1 MIPILYEGNETEF
14 LTNGIGRLSDAI
26 SCTVEENLNGLYELE
41 MQYPIT
47 GIHYGDIETDRLILA
62 TPFDGGDPQPFR
74 IYQIS
79 RALNGIV
86 TINAE
91 HISYLL
97 NRVVVMPFQ
106 AASLATALEGLKN
119 NAANN
124 CPFTFSTTKSGS
136 NTFTV
141 SEPQPLRGL
150 LGGQSGSILDVYGK
164 GEYEFDRWTVKLST
178 SRGSDQGVTL
188 RYGKNITELVRD
200 SNISNAYTGIVP
212 FWADADGDLVVL
224 PEKIIWSTHRDAFA
238 HEIIKAVDFSS
249 EWQDIPTIAQL
260 RARATAYVTANE
272 GWKLNDN
279 IKVSFVALWQ
289 TEEYKN
295 IAVLERVHMGD
306 TVTVI
311 YEALGVE
318 SSAKVIRTVYDV
330 LLERFDEIE
339 LGTAKNTLAQAIADP
354 ILEEVPS
361 NSDME
366 QAIAHGT
373 KLITGGL
380 GGYVY
385 MKPNASGQP
394 EEILVMDD
402 PDYTQ
407 ATKLWRFNKN
417 GIGFSKTGYNG
428 EYKYAWTMDGAF
440 YTDWVSAGKMTA
452 NLIKTGKITGQESG
466 SMTIDVDA
474 GTITLGNSN
483 KLRITA
489 GNFQLDSSGN
499 VTITGKITATS
510 GSIAGFNI
518 SNSANGNTSANGGH
532 IYSKSLWGHSGDGT
546 YEYEIGL
553 KNDTSDSQT
562 SGSGFLGFYIKRI
575 TKGARW
581 DGTNENMFY
590 VRHDGYL
597 YAQNANV
604 KGTIHATG
612 GTFSGNIT
620 STGIISGGEIRQTVT
635 NGNSH
640 GFDPIDNTG
649 TIGSIKDGVVT
660 CGALTINKGAS
671 LYAQGADALGYD
683 GIYTEGHFATEGPI
697 WIGSGDHNYDEMLD
711 VRGGIWCRDIIVSNP
726 GSISDRQ
733 FKDNIEDINEKS
745 AEAFILGLKPVS
757 YVYTDEPWKVR
768 HGFIAQDVR
777 EIAYDNWGLVSD
789 RTNTRTQIKYLTLS
803 YQDIMADMVSVIQ
816 KQHKRIDELEERLAR
831 IEALLSADLK

>member
-354 ILEEVPS
+354 ILEEVPTS
-361 NSDME
+361 SDME

-385 MKPNASGQP
+385 MKPNASGKP

-417 GIGFSKTGYNG
+417 GIGFSSTGYNG
-428 EYKYAWTMDGAF
+428 TYKQAWTMDGAF
-440 YTDWVSAGKMTA
+440 YTDWVTAGRMTA
-452 NLIKTGKITGQESG
+452 ALIKTGIITGQKG
-466 SMTIDVDA
+466 SMQIDVDN
-474 GTITLGNSN
+474 GTITLGNN
-483 KLRITA
+483 ALRITA
-489 GNFQLDSSGN
+489 GNFKLDEKGN
-499 VTITGKITATS
+499 VTITGTLTNNKSSLNASTNGVYIGTDGISVGMLRGGSADATGFRATS
-510 GSIAGFNI
+510 GGIVTCGGIRFFL
-518 SNSANGNTSANGGH
+518 ANGNEAGYGLWAKNGG
-532 IYSKSLWGHSGDGT
+532 
-546 YEYEIGL
+546 
-553 KNDTSDSQT
+553 
-562 SGSGFLGFYIKRI
+562 
-575 TKGARW
+575 
-581 DGTNENMFY
+581 
-590 VRHDGYL
+590 
-597 YAQNANV
+597 
-604 KGTIHATG
+604 
-612 GTFSGNIT
+612 
-620 STGIISGGEIRQTVT
+620 
-635 NGNSH
+635 SH
-640 GFDPIDNTG
+640 
-649 TIGSIKDGVVT
+649 
-660 CGALTINKGAS
+660 
-671 LYAQGADALGYD
+671 
-683 GIYTEGHFATEGPI
+683 
-697 WIGSGDHNYDEMLD
+697 IGSGGPCDFNSEADGVNYL
-711 VRGGIWCRDIIVSNP
+711 RGGTWVYNGMRVSGGMELIGDLNFSTEHDYYINGVNEIHASGKIVCEQV
-726 GSISDRQ
+726 IQTSDERA
-733 FKDNIEDINEKS
+733 KEDIEDLDG
-745 AEAFILGLKPVS
+745 AEEFVAGLRPVR
-757 YVYTDEPWKVR
+757 YRFKGEDEYH
-768 HGFIAQDVR
+768 HGFIAQEVR
-777 EIAYDNWGLVSD
+777 EIADTGIVAEDADGMLGISYTDIIADLVS
-789 RTNTRTQIKYLTLS
+789 
-803 YQDIMADMVSVIQ
+803 VVQ
-816 KQHKRIDELEERLAR
+816 KQREQINNLEARLAR
-831 IEALLSADLK
+831 VEALLEGDWK

>member
-62 TPFDGGDPQPFR
+62 TPFDGGNPQPFR

-385 MKPNASGQP
+385 MKPNASGKP

-402 PDYTQ
+402 PDYTK

-428 EYKYAWTMDGAF
+428 EYRYAWTMDGAF
-440 YTDWVSAGKMTA
+440 YTDWVTAGRMTA
-452 NLIKTGKITGQESG
+452 ALIKTGIITGQKG
-466 SMTIDVDA
+466 SMQIDVDN
-474 GTITLGNSN
+474 GTITLGNN
-483 KLRITA
+483 ALRITA
-489 GNFQLDSSGN
+489 GNFKLDANGN
-499 VTITGKITATS
+499 VTITGT
-510 GSIAGFNI
+510 I
-518 SNSANGNTSANGGH
+518 SNGKTSLNSSKDGVYIGTDGISIGTFKGADASSTGFKVTDGGAVTLGGIMFFLPNGNTSAYGLWAKNNGTH
-532 IYSKSLWGHSGDGT
+532 IGSGGPCDFNSDGDGT
-546 YEYEIGL
+546 ANKRNYLRNGTTLYGGVDVYAGMWISGDLRFDSSHDYMIDDVNEIYASG
-553 KNDTSDSQT
+553 KITCEQVIQTSDERR
-562 SGSGFLGFYIKRI
+562 KEDI
-575 TKGARW
+575 TDLDKAEEFILALRP
-581 DGTNENMFY
+581 
-590 VRHDGYL
+590 VRFKFKERDGY
-597 YAQNANV
+597 
-604 KGTIHATG
+604 H
-612 GTFSGNIT
+612 
-620 STGIISGGEIRQTVT
+620 
-635 NGNSH
+635 
-640 GFDPIDNTG
+640 
-649 TIGSIKDGVVT
+649 
-660 CGALTINKGAS
+660 
-671 LYAQGADALGYD
+671 
-683 GIYTEGHFATEGPI
+683 
-697 WIGSGDHNYDEMLD
+697 
-711 VRGGIWCRDIIVSNP
+711 
-726 GSISDRQ
+726 
-733 FKDNIEDINEKS
+733 
-745 AEAFILGLKPVS
+745 
-757 YVYTDEPWKVR
+757 
-768 HGFIAQDVR
+768 HGFIAQEVLEALQDDNDIVTEDKHGMYGIGYT
-777 EIAYDNWGLVSD
+777 EIIADLVG
-789 RTNTRTQIKYLTLS
+789 IC
-803 YQDIMADMVSVIQ
+803 Q
-816 KQHKRIDELEERLAR
+816 KQQQRIDDLEKRLAN
-831 IEALLSADLK
+831 IEALHEGDGK

>member
-26 SCTVEENLNGLYELE
+26 SCTVEENLNGMYELE

-79 RALNGIV
+79 RAINGIV

-106 AASLATALEGLKN
+106 ATSCATALDGLKS

-124 CPFTFSTTKSGS
+124 CPFTFSTTKTGS
-136 NTFTV
+136 STFTV
-141 SEPQPLRGL
+141 SEPQPLRAL
-150 LGGQSGSILDVYGK
+150 LGGQKGSILDVYGK
-164 GEYEFDRWTVKLST
+164 GEYEFDRWAVRLST
-178 SRGSDQGVTL
+178 SRGSDHGVTL
-188 RYGKNITELVRD
+188 RYGKNLTELVRD
-200 SNISNAYTGIVP
+200 SDISNAYTGIVP
-212 FWADADGDLVVL
+212 FWANGDGEIVL
-224 PEKIIWSTHRDAFA
+224 LPGKIVWSEHRNAFA
-238 HEIIKAVDFSS
+238 HEIVKAVDFSS
-249 EWQDIPTIAQL
+249 EWQEAPTVAQL

-272 GWKLNDN
+272 GWTVSDN

-318 SSAKVIRTVYDV
+318 ASAKVIRTVYDV
-330 LLERFDEIE
+330 LLERYDEIE

-354 ILEEVPS
+354 ILEEVPTS
-361 NSDME
+361 SDME

-440 YTDWVSAGKMTA
+440 YTDWVTAGRMTA
-452 NLIKTGKITGQESG
+452 NLIKTGKITGQKSG
-466 SMTIDVDA
+466 SMTIDVDE

-489 GNFQLDSSGN
+489 GNFTLDSSGN
-499 VTITGKITATS
+499 VSITGKFTS
-510 GSIAGFNI
+510 QSGNVKTMLDTGIMSVYRNNSLMGKLGMVTFN
-518 SNSANGNTSANGGH
+518 NKPAMALACDNANGLALSIGNTAYYVLNRSGMDYTGYGFRHYFRGDLYTESRYKMGNGYGWGASSDREVSIGCDVKVGGEGAYGFLTVLLGGKFGGNVEANAF
-532 IYSKSLWGHSGDGT
+532 
-546 YEYEIGL
+546 EQ
-553 KNDTSDSQT
+553 TSDRNKKQ
-562 SGSGFLGFYIKRI
+562 
-575 TKGARW
+575 
-581 DGTNENMFY
+581 E
-590 VRHDGYL
+590 
-597 YAQNANV
+597 
-604 KGTIHATG
+604 
-612 GTFSGNIT
+612 IT
-620 STGIISGGEIRQTVT
+620 SLRDEE
-635 NGNSH
+635 
-640 GFDPIDNTG
+640 
-649 TIGSIKDGVVT
+649 
-660 CGALTINKGAS
+660 ALRVI
-671 LYAQGADALGYD
+671 
-683 GIYTEGHFATEGPI
+683 
-697 WIGSGDHNYDEMLD
+697 M
-711 VRGGIWCRDIIVSNP
+711 
-726 GSISDRQ
+726 
-733 FKDNIEDINEKS
+733 
-745 AEAFILGLKPVS
+745 GLKPV
-757 YVYTDEPWKVR
+757 TFRWRKPEGGLEPDTR
-768 HGFIAQDVR
+768 LHHGFIAQDIR
-777 EIAYDNWGLVSD
+777 ELVLDDWGITTERD
-789 RTNTRTQIKYLTLS
+789 EGLTLN
-803 YQDIMADMVSVIQ
+803 YTELLADAVSVIQ
-816 KQHKRIDELEERLAR
+816 QQQTKIDELETRLAR
-831 IEALLSADLK
+831 LEALLEGDGK

>member
-124 CPFTFSTTKSGS
+124 CPFTFSTTKRGS

-330 LLERFDEIE
+330 LLERFEEIE
-339 LGTAKNTLAQAIADP
+339 LGTAKNSLAQAIADP
-354 ILEEVPS
+354 ILEEVPTS
-361 NSDME
+361 SDME

-385 MKPNASGQP
+385 MKPNASGKP

-402 PDYTQ
+402 PDYTK

-440 YTDWVSAGKMTA
+440 YTDWVTAGRMTA
-452 NLIKTGKITGQESG
+452 ALIKTGIITGQKG
-466 SMTIDVDA
+466 SMQIDVDN
-474 GTITLGNSN
+474 GTITLGDKALVVDATNF
-483 KLRITA
+483 KLTSA
-489 GNFQLDSSGN
+489 GD
-499 VTITGKITATS
+499 VTISGTIKASKGFIGGASGFTIDSLKIYNGKTTFGDTAHSGIYIGTDGISVGLFRGGIEKGTGVR
-510 GSIAGFNI
+510 I
-518 SNSANGNTSANGGH
+518 SNSGLLETGGIRFFTGNGLNTANYGLWAKNGGTH
-532 IYSKSLWGHSGDGT
+532 IGSGGPLDFNSEGRGIDNNPNYLRGGT
-546 YEYEIGL
+546 ILYGGARVSGGLGIGGDIVAWNRNTFNIYDVDEIQAEG
-553 KNDTSDSQT
+553 TIST
-562 SGSGFLGFYIKRI
+562 SGSGYFGNGVEAHGLNMANTRI
-575 TKGARW
+575 VNSPDLNDIW
-581 DGTNENMFY
+581 
-590 VRHDGYL
+590 
-597 YAQNANV
+597 NA
-604 KGTIHATG
+604 IHALG
-612 GTFSGNIT
+612 G
-620 STGIISGGEIRQTVT
+620 
-635 NGNSH
+635 
-640 GFDPIDNTG
+640 
-649 TIGSIKDGVVT
+649 
-660 CGALTINKGAS
+660 
-671 LYAQGADALGYD
+671 
-683 GIYTEGHFATEGPI
+683 
-697 WIGSGDHNYDEMLD
+697 
-711 VRGGIWCRDIIVSNP
+711 
-726 GSISDRQ
+726 
-733 FKDNIEDINEKS
+733 
-745 AEAFILGLKPVS
+745 
-757 YVYTDEPWKVR
+757 
-768 HGFIAQDVR
+768 
-777 EIAYDNWGLVSD
+777 
-789 RTNTRTQIKYLTLS
+789 
-803 YQDIMADMVSVIQ
+803 
-816 KQHKRIDELEERLAR
+816 
-831 IEALLSADLK
+831 

>member
-26 SCTVEENLNGLYELE
+26 ACTVEENLNGLYELE

-47 GIHYGDIETDRLILA
+47 GIHYGDIEVDRLILA

-79 RALNGIV
+79 RAINGIV

-106 AASLATALEGLKN
+106 ATSCATALDGLKS

-124 CPFTFSTTKSGS
+124 CPFTFSTTKTGS
-136 NTFTV
+136 STFTV
-141 SEPQPLRGL
+141 SEPQPLRAL
-150 LGGQSGSILDVYGK
+150 LGGQKGSILDVYGK
-164 GEYEFDRWTVKLST
+164 GEYEFDRWNVRLST

-188 RYGKNITELVRD
+188 RYGKNLTELVRD
-200 SNISNAYTGIVP
+200 SDISNAYTGIVP
-212 FWADADGDLVVL
+212 FWANADGGLVTL
-224 PEKIIWSTHRDAFA
+224 PEKIIWSEHRNAFA
-238 HEIIKAVDFSS
+238 HEIVKAVDFSS
-249 EWQDIPTIAQL
+249 EWQEAPTVAQL
-260 RARATAYVTANE
+260 RTRATAYVTANE
-272 GWKLNDN
+272 GWTVSDN

-289 TEEYKN
+289 TDEYKN

-306 TVTVI
+306 TVKVV

-318 SSAKVIRTVYDV
+318 ASAKVIRTVYDV

-339 LGTAKNTLAQAIADP
+339 LGTAKNTLAQAIAEP
-354 ILEEVPS
+354 ILEEVPTS
-361 NSDME
+361 SDME

-373 KLITGGL
+373 RLITGGL

-440 YTDWVSAGKMTA
+440 YTDWVSTGKMTA

-489 GNFQLDSSGN
+489 GNFKLDSSGN
-499 VTITGKITATS
+499 VSITGKFTS
-510 GSIAGFNI
+510 QSGNVKTMLDTGIMSVYRNNSLMGKLGMVTFN
-518 SNSANGNTSANGGH
+518 SLPAMALECDNANGLALSIGSTAYYVLNRSGMDYTGYGFSHYFRGDLYTESRYKMGNGYG
-532 IYSKSLWGHSGDGT
+532 WGHTSNKEVG
-546 YEYEIGL
+546 IGC
-553 KNDTSDSQT
+553 DVRI
-562 SGSGFLGFYIKRI
+562 GAEGAYGFLTVLLGC
-575 TKGARW
+575 W
-581 DGTNENMFY
+581 
-590 VRHDGYL
+590 V
-597 YAQNANV
+597 
-604 KGTIHATG
+604 
-612 GTFSGNIT
+612 
-620 STGIISGGEIRQTVT
+620 GGEV
-635 NGNSH
+635 SC
-640 GFDPIDNTG
+640 D
-649 TIGSIKDGVVT
+649 
-660 CGALTINKGAS
+660 S
-671 LYAQGADALGYD
+671 LEQ
-683 GIYTEGHFATEGPI
+683 
-697 WIGSGDHNYDEMLD
+697 
-711 VRGGIWCRDIIVSNP
+711 R
-726 GSISDRQ
+726 SDRNLKQ
-733 FKDNIEDINEKS
+733 EIEDLSKE
-745 AEAFILGLKPVS
+745 EAKRVILNLRPVTYRWRKP
-757 YVYTDEPWKVR
+757 TGHKEPDTR
-768 HGFIAQDVR
+768 LHHGFIAQEMQEIVSNDWGIVTDR
-777 EIAYDNWGLVSD
+777 EGG
-789 RTNTRTQIKYLTLS
+789 LTLN
-803 YQDIMADMVSVIQ
+803 YTELLADAVSVIQ
-816 KQHKRIDELEERLAR
+816 QQQTKIDELETRLAR
-831 IEALLSADLK
+831 LEALLEGDGK

>member
-417 GIGFSKTGYNG
+417 GIGFSSTGYNG
-428 EYKYAWTMDGAF
+428 TYKQAWTMDGAF
-440 YTDWVSAGKMTA
+440 YTDWVTAGRMTA
-452 NLIKTGKITGQESG
+452 ALIKTGIINGQKG
-466 SMTIDVDA
+466 SMQIDVDN
-474 GTITLGNSN
+474 GTITLGN
-483 KLRITA
+483 KALRITA
-489 GNFQLDSSGN
+489 GNFKLDANGN
-499 VTITGKITATS
+499 VTITGTLTNNKSSLNASTNGVYIGTDGISVGTLRGGSADATGFRATS
-510 GSIAGFNI
+510 GGIVTCGGIRFFL
-518 SNSANGNTSANGGH
+518 ANGGEAHYGLWAKNGGSH
-532 IYSKSLWGHSGDGT
+532 IGSGGPCDFNSENSDWNYLRNRTQTGLLDVQGELSAHGGLKMNGTSISGMDDLDGSGHVHVSGDG
-546 YEYEIGL
+546 YFGGGVSARGL
-553 KNDTSDSQT
+553 DLNNT
-562 SGSGFLGFYIKRI
+562 RI
-575 TKGARW
+575 LNSPDLTDIW
-581 DGTNENMFY
+581 
-590 VRHDGYL
+590 
-597 YAQNANV
+597 NA
-604 KGTIHATG
+604 IHALG
-612 GTFSGNIT
+612 G
-620 STGIISGGEIRQTVT
+620 
-635 NGNSH
+635 
-640 GFDPIDNTG
+640 
-649 TIGSIKDGVVT
+649 
-660 CGALTINKGAS
+660 
-671 LYAQGADALGYD
+671 
-683 GIYTEGHFATEGPI
+683 
-697 WIGSGDHNYDEMLD
+697 
-711 VRGGIWCRDIIVSNP
+711 
-726 GSISDRQ
+726 
-733 FKDNIEDINEKS
+733 
-745 AEAFILGLKPVS
+745 
-757 YVYTDEPWKVR
+757 
-768 HGFIAQDVR
+768 
-777 EIAYDNWGLVSD
+777 
-789 RTNTRTQIKYLTLS
+789 
-803 YQDIMADMVSVIQ
+803 
-816 KQHKRIDELEERLAR
+816 
-831 IEALLSADLK
+831 

>member
-106 AASLATALEGLKN
+106 ATSLATALEGLKN

-141 SEPQPLRGL
+141 SEPQPLREL

-289 TEEYKN
+289 TEEYNN

-440 YTDWVSAGKMTA
+440 YTDWVTAGRMTA
-452 NLIKTGKITGQESG
+452 ALIKTGIITGQKG
-466 SMTIDVDA
+466 SMKIDVDN
-474 GTITLGNSN
+474 GTITLGD
-483 KLRITA
+483 KALRITA
-489 GNFQLDSSGN
+489 GNFTLDKDGN
-499 VTITGKITATS
+499 VTITGKLSNGKPSLNSSRDGVYVGTDGISIGTFKGGSASATGFKVTS
-510 GSIAGFNI
+510 GGVATLGGIRFFL
-518 SNSANGNTSANGGH
+518 ANGNEAGYGLWAKNNGTH
-532 IYSKSLWGHSGDGT
+532 IGSGGPCDFNSDGDGT
-546 YEYEIGL
+546 ANKRNYLRNGTTLYGGVDVYAGMWMSGDLRFDTAHDYMIDDVNEIYASG
-553 KNDTSDSQT
+553 KITCEQVIQTSDERR
-562 SGSGFLGFYIKRI
+562 KEDI
-575 TKGARW
+575 TDLEKAEEFILALRP
-581 DGTNENMFY
+581 
-590 VRHDGYL
+590 VRFKFKERDGY
-597 YAQNANV
+597 
-604 KGTIHATG
+604 H
-612 GTFSGNIT
+612 
-620 STGIISGGEIRQTVT
+620 
-635 NGNSH
+635 
-640 GFDPIDNTG
+640 
-649 TIGSIKDGVVT
+649 
-660 CGALTINKGAS
+660 
-671 LYAQGADALGYD
+671 
-683 GIYTEGHFATEGPI
+683 
-697 WIGSGDHNYDEMLD
+697 
-711 VRGGIWCRDIIVSNP
+711 
-726 GSISDRQ
+726 
-733 FKDNIEDINEKS
+733 
-745 AEAFILGLKPVS
+745 
-757 YVYTDEPWKVR
+757 
-768 HGFIAQDVR
+768 HGFIAQEVQKALQDENDIVT
-777 EIAYDNWGLVSD
+777 EDKHGMLG
-789 RTNTRTQIKYLTLS
+789 LS
-803 YQDIMADMVSVIQ
+803 YTEIIADLVGICQ
-816 KQHKRIDELEERLAR
+816 KQQQRIDDLEKRLKA
-831 IEALLSADLK
+831 IETLLEGDEK

>member
-97 NRVVVMPFQ
+97 NRVVVMPFH

-249 EWQDIPTIAQL
+249 EWQDIPKIAQL

-339 LGTAKNTLAQAIADP
+339 LGTAKNTFAQAIADP

-385 MKPNASGQP
+385 MKPNASGKP

-402 PDYTQ
+402 PDYTK

-440 YTDWVSAGKMTA
+440 YTDWVTAGRMTA
-452 NLIKTGKITGQESG
+452 ALIKTGIITGQKG
-466 SMTIDVDA
+466 SMQIDVDN
-474 GTITLGNSN
+474 GTITLGDKALVVNATN
-483 KLRITA
+483 FKLTSA
-489 GNFQLDSSGN
+489 GD
-499 VTITGKITATS
+499 VTISGTIKALKGFIGGASGFTIDSLKIYNGKTAFGDTAHSGIYIGTDGISIGLFKGGSASGTGVR
-510 GSIAGFNI
+510 I
-518 SNSANGNTSANGGH
+518 SNSGLLETGGIRFFTGNGLNTARYGLWAKNGGTH
-532 IYSKSLWGHSGDGT
+532 IGSGGPCDFNSENSDWNYLRNRTQTGLLDVQGELSAHGGLKMNGTSISGMDDLDGSGHVHVSGDG
-546 YEYEIGL
+546 YFGGGVSARGL
-553 KNDTSDSQT
+553 DLNNT
-562 SGSGFLGFYIKRI
+562 RI
-575 TKGARW
+575 SNSPDLTDIW
-581 DGTNENMFY
+581 
-590 VRHDGYL
+590 
-597 YAQNANV
+597 NA
-604 KGTIHATG
+604 IHALG
-612 GTFSGNIT
+612 G
-620 STGIISGGEIRQTVT
+620 
-635 NGNSH
+635 
-640 GFDPIDNTG
+640 
-649 TIGSIKDGVVT
+649 
-660 CGALTINKGAS
+660 
-671 LYAQGADALGYD
+671 
-683 GIYTEGHFATEGPI
+683 
-697 WIGSGDHNYDEMLD
+697 
-711 VRGGIWCRDIIVSNP
+711 
-726 GSISDRQ
+726 
-733 FKDNIEDINEKS
+733 
-745 AEAFILGLKPVS
+745 
-757 YVYTDEPWKVR
+757 
-768 HGFIAQDVR
+768 
-777 EIAYDNWGLVSD
+777 
-789 RTNTRTQIKYLTLS
+789 
-803 YQDIMADMVSVIQ
+803 
-816 KQHKRIDELEERLAR
+816 
-831 IEALLSADLK
+831 

>member
-106 AASLATALEGLKN
+106 ATSLATALEGLKN

-306 TVTVI
+306 TVTII

-417 GIGFSKTGYNG
+417 GIGFSSTGYNG
-428 EYKYAWTMDGAF
+428 TYKQAWTMDGAF
-440 YTDWVSAGKMTA
+440 YTDWVTAGRMTA
-452 NLIKTGKITGQESG
+452 ALIKTGIITGQKG
-466 SMTIDVDA
+466 SMQIDVDN
-474 GTITLGNSN
+474 GTITLGNN
-483 KLRITA
+483 ALRITA
-489 GNFQLDSSGN
+489 GNFKLDANGN
-499 VTITGKITATS
+499 VTITGT
-510 GSIAGFNI
+510 I
-518 SNSANGNTSANGGH
+518 SNGKTSLNSSKDGVYIGTDGISIGTFKGADASSTGFKVTDGGTVTLGGITFFLPNGNTSAYGLWAKNNGTH
-532 IYSKSLWGHSGDGT
+532 IGSGGPCDFNSDGDGT
-546 YEYEIGL
+546 ANKRNYLRNGTTLYGGVDVYAGMWMSGDLRFDSSHDYMIDDVNEIYASG
-553 KNDTSDSQT
+553 KITCEQVIQTSDERR
-562 SGSGFLGFYIKRI
+562 KEEI
-575 TKGARW
+575 TDLEKAEEFILALRP
-581 DGTNENMFY
+581 
-590 VRHDGYL
+590 VRFKFKEQDGY
-597 YAQNANV
+597 
-604 KGTIHATG
+604 H
-612 GTFSGNIT
+612 
-620 STGIISGGEIRQTVT
+620 
-635 NGNSH
+635 
-640 GFDPIDNTG
+640 
-649 TIGSIKDGVVT
+649 
-660 CGALTINKGAS
+660 
-671 LYAQGADALGYD
+671 
-683 GIYTEGHFATEGPI
+683 
-697 WIGSGDHNYDEMLD
+697 
-711 VRGGIWCRDIIVSNP
+711 
-726 GSISDRQ
+726 
-733 FKDNIEDINEKS
+733 
-745 AEAFILGLKPVS
+745 
-757 YVYTDEPWKVR
+757 
-768 HGFIAQDVR
+768 HGFIAQEVQKALQDENDIVT
-777 EIAYDNWGLVSD
+777 EDKHGMLG
-789 RTNTRTQIKYLTLS
+789 LS
-803 YQDIMADMVSVIQ
+803 YTEIIADLVGICQ
-816 KQHKRIDELEERLAR
+816 KQQQRINDLEQRLAS
-831 IEALLSADLK
+831 IEALLEGDGK